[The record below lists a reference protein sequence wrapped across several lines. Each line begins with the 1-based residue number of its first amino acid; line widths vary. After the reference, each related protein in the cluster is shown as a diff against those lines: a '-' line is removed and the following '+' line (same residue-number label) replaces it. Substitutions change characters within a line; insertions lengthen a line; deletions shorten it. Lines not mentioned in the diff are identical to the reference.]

1 MSFLAE
7 NKSRERLAVDGAT
20 GHEPPLKRLRSF
32 LGADLT
38 AGDAGLGVR
47 AVADPLSI
55 AAYGTSLPDARYWPL
70 RTGLDAQLLAASGV
84 SAPLGSLGSLGV
96 LGSLGSVGFSSTAA
110 AFIERNLSNLDAS
123 KVTAFKDLGLMQGNP
138 LVSAAGIQLPVANAR
153 SKTKLCKHF
162 IENNCMFKGL
172 CNFAHSI
179 EELKKMPGEGD
190 LEGKSLFERYKAKAE
205 SEKQSTGQD
214 TFVGGIAELKRKLC
228 KHFIDGECKF
238 KEACHFAH
246 RIDEL
251 TKLPEDGDDVGKAL
265 LERYKAKA
273 VLLSSEPAQALTQTE
288 YLASA
293 STTVKTKLCKH
304 FITGNCKFK
313 ESCTFAHSIGELK
326 MLSGEGD
333 DASNTLLELYQLK
346 TEADKIAQAKRKEML
361 TSGALVISES
371 VEETCVDAKATQ
383 NFESMTNTVTE
394 AKVDDKSV
402 RLLKTKMCKHFF
414 IGACKYNKN
423 CTFAHSIEELKPP
436 ADPNDTQQ
444 VTLPVHSSQQ
454 VDGKPKEGLTQSKDN
469 KQGLFKSKPCRFF
482 SEGTC
487 RFGNV
492 CAFIHS
498 DPVHAP
504 GSNGGVSQSGAVQG
518 PAEIKA
524 TYKTRLC
531 NMWEK
536 DKTCSFT
543 DKCHFAHG
551 AEELRQR
558 PAPMAPVN
566 NSFTYGTLQL
576 EALARAQQL
585 ALSSSISYSYDI
597 TDTNWRPIP
606 GGKEVRGQGGG
617 LGVLNERIF
626 DAGAAEALHLRNLL
640 QSYGQAEPASSL
652 RSLSSLGGLTPNM
665 FTNLPSWQPRRYLL
679 RFGSSNQKSGGPAG
693 RG

>member
-20 GHEPPLKRLRSF
+20 GHEPPLKRLRRF
-32 LGADLT
+32 LGA

-55 AAYGTSLPDARYWPL
+55 AAYGTSLPDARSWPL
-70 RTGLDAQLLAASGV
+70 RTGFDAQLLAASGL
-84 SAPLGSLGSLGV
+84 SAPLGFLGSLGA
-96 LGSLGSVGFSSTAA
+96 LGSLGSVGLSSTAA
-110 AFIERNLSNLDAS
+110 AFIERNLPNLDAS
-123 KVTAFKDLGLMQGNP
+123 KVTAFKDLSLMQGNP
-138 LVSAAGIQLPVANAR
+138 LVSAAGIQLPVPNAR

-162 IENNCMFKGL
+162 IEDNCMFKGL

-179 EELKKMPGEGD
+179 EELKKMPVEGD

-214 TFVGGIAELKRKLC
+214 TFLADITELKSKLC
-228 KHFIDGECKF
+228 KPFIDGECKF

-251 TKLPEDGDDVGKAL
+251 TKLPEDGEDVGKAL
-265 LERYKAKA
+265 LERYKA
-273 VLLSSEPAQALTQTE
+273 SEPAQALTQTE

-293 STTVKTKLCKH
+293 STMVKTKLCKH

-333 DASNTLLELYQLK
+333 DVGKALLELYQLK
-346 TEADKIAQAKRKEML
+346 MEADKIAQAKRKETL

-371 VEETCVDAKATQ
+371 VEETCVDAKTTQ
-383 NFESMTNTVTE
+383 KFESMTNTVTE

-436 ADPNDTQQ
+436 ADPSDAQQ
-444 VTLPVHSSQQ
+444 VTLPVNSSQQ
-454 VDGKPKEGLTQSKDN
+454 ADGKPKEGLTQSKDN
-469 KQGLFKSKPCRFF
+469 KQGLLKSKPCRFF

-498 DPVHAP
+498 DQVHAP
-504 GSNGGVSQSGAVQG
+504 CSNGGVSQSGGLQG

-531 NMWEK
+531 NMWKK
-536 DKTCSFT
+536 DKTCSFGA
-543 DKCHFAHG
+543 KCHFAHG

-566 NSFTYGTLQL
+566 NSFTYGTLQV

-585 ALSSSISYSYDI
+585 ALSSSISYPYDI

-606 GGKEVRGQGGG
+606 GGKEVHGQGGG

-626 DAGAAEALHLRNLL
+626 DAGAAKALDLRNLL
-640 QSYGQAEPASSL
+640 QSYGQAEPPSSL
-652 RSLSSLGGLTPNM
+652 RSLSSFGGLTPNI
-665 FTNLPSWQPRRYLL
+665 FTNLPSWQPR
-679 RFGSSNQKSGGPAG
+679 
-693 RG
+693 